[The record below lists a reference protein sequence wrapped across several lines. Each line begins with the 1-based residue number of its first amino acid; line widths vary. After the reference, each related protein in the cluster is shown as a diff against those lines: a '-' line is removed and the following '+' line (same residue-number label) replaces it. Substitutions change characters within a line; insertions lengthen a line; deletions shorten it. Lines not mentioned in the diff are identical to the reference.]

1 MAGKSAASFIV
12 LAARSIKPT
21 KSSISGISFL
31 LPESSPLRTANKFA
45 KSPLRCRSINSWSK
59 PIAHILHRSRFA
71 ENGANPHTRGWSRK
85 KSRVRAAFRWKKSLA
100 QQRQLRKNSSDLS
113 AGKIDMGKVGIV
125 VRYGFA
131 FGTALILASCAA
143 PRDTEHHI
151 VVSVHDQKL
160 ALLQKENLVATYPI
174 STSKFGLSD
183 RPGSYG
189 TPLGEL
195 EIADKIGDGAPAGT
209 VFKDR
214 RRTGEIIPVD
224 APGRDPIV
232 TRIIWLRGRE
242 AQNAN
247 AFRRDI
253 YIHGTPEERNIG
265 RPASYGCIRMRSVDI
280 INLYGQVGAGAQ
292 VSIVQS
298 PLVAVIPEL
307 NSASQM
313 AETNHAVGVI
323 R

>member
-1 MAGKSAASFIV
+1 
-12 LAARSIKPT
+12 
-21 KSSISGISFL
+21 
-31 LPESSPLRTANKFA
+31 
-45 KSPLRCRSINSWSK
+45 
-59 PIAHILHRSRFA
+59 
-71 ENGANPHTRGWSRK
+71 
-85 KSRVRAAFRWKKSLA
+85 
-100 QQRQLRKNSSDLS
+100 
-113 AGKIDMGKVGIV
+113 MGKLKVVG
-125 VRYGFA
+125 RHA
-131 FGTALILASCAA
+131 FVFGAAVILASCAA

-160 ALLQKENLVATYPI
+160 ALLQKENLVGTYPI

-242 AQNAN
+242 GRNAN
-247 AFRRDI
+247 AFPRDI
-253 YIHGTPEERNIG
+253 YIHGTPEERNRG
-265 RPASYGCIRMRSVDI
+265 RPASYGCIRMRWIDV
-280 INLYGQVGAGAQ
+280 INLYSQVGTGAQ
-292 VSIVQS
+292 
-298 PLVAVIPEL
+298 
-307 NSASQM
+307 
-313 AETNHAVGVI
+313 T
-323 R
+323 

>member
-1 MAGKSAASFIV
+1 
-12 LAARSIKPT
+12 
-21 KSSISGISFL
+21 
-31 LPESSPLRTANKFA
+31 
-45 KSPLRCRSINSWSK
+45 
-59 PIAHILHRSRFA
+59 
-71 ENGANPHTRGWSRK
+71 
-85 KSRVRAAFRWKKSLA
+85 
-100 QQRQLRKNSSDLS
+100 
-113 AGKIDMGKVGIV
+113 MGKLKILGQ
-125 VRYGFA
+125 YGFA
-131 FGTALILASCAA
+131 FCAALILASCAA
-143 PRDTEHHI
+143 PRDTEHRI
-151 VVSVHDQKL
+151 VVSVRDQKL
-160 ALLQKENLVATYPI
+160 ALLQKGNLVAAYPI

-189 TPLGEL
+189 TPVGEL

-214 RRTGEIIPVD
+214 RRTGEVVGVN

-265 RPASYGCIRMRSVDI
+265 RPASFGCIRMRSVDI
-280 INLYGQVGAGAQ
+280 INLYSQVGPGAE

-298 PLVAVIPEL
+298 PLVAIIPEL

-313 AETNHAVGVI
+313 ADTNHAIGVI